1 MNMKPTVILFWL
13 ARIVA
18 AIIMLQTL
26 YFKFTASP
34 ESVFI
39 FTTVGIEPWGR
50 WLVGALELVASIL
63 LFIPATVWLGA
74 VLAIGLMA
82 GAMGMHV
89 TLLGIEVQGD
99 GGQLFTLRGNCVGEC
114 LLCFLDQPKNYSS
127 IHTKMAALI
136 SSITAILFLILF
148 AQMVPMRG
156 KILNLLAG
164 SWVLFRCDRLSF
176 QDRLINPQHLSCC

>member
-1 MNMKPTVILFWL
+1 MKPTVILFWL

-99 GGQLFTLRGNCVGEC
+99 GGQLFTYAAIVLVCACYVFWISRKTIPASIQKW
-114 LLCFLDQPKNYSS
+114 LPSFLQ
-127 IHTKMAALI
+127 
-136 SSITAILFLILF
+136 
-148 AQMVPMRG
+148 
-156 KILNLLAG
+156 
-164 SWVLFRCDRLSF
+164 
-176 QDRLINPQHLSCC
+176 